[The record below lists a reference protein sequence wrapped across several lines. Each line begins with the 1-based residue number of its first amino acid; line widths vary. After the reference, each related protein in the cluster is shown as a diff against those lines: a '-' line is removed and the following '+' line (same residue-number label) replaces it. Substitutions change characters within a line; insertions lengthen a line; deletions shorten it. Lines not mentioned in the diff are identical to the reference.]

1 MAVFSFPSSP
11 SLNDVYTDNGI
22 SWKWN
27 GTVWKKVTQ
36 LGATG
41 DKGDKGNK
49 GEKGD
54 KGEKGQKGQDGTGAD
69 GSKGEKGD
77 KGEKGQKG
85 QDGVGADGSKGEKG
99 EKGEKGIKGNDG
111 PAGPSTNS
119 AVDISTTAPSGAT
132 TGDLWWDS
140 DEGDLYVY
148 YNDGNSSQWVAATSP
163 AATKGE
169 KGQDGTNAG
178 KGEPG
183 SDGNDGT
190 SVKGEPGTSVKGEPG
205 SSTKG
210 DKGEDG
216 NDGTSVKG
224 EPGASTKGQKG
235 EVGADNS
242 TKGQKG
248 EVGQDG
254 NDGGAGS
261 SVPSGGIIM
270 WSGAESLIGS
280 TATGG
285 TGTGWVICNG
295 GNNTPDLRN
304 KFIIGAGTGGS
315 YAVDATGGSKDAV
328 VVQHNHGITDNGH
341 FHTTN
346 DYVAR
351 SNYAEPRNFGVG
363 TDGNLNSTGNTDT
376 KTTGI
381 SINNEGVSGT
391 DKNLPPYYALC
402 YIMKT

>member
-11 SLNDVYTDNGI
+11 SLNDVYTDNGV

-148 YNDGNSSQWVAATSP
+148 YNDGNSSQWVATTSP
-163 AATKGE
+163 AATKG
-169 KGQDGTNAG
+169 D
-178 KGEPG
+178 KGEP
-183 SDGNDGT
+183 
-190 SVKGEPGTSVKGEPG
+190 
-205 SSTKG
+205 ST
-210 DKGEDG
+210 
-216 NDGTSVKG
+216 V
-224 EPGASTKGQKG
+224 
-235 EVGADNS
+235 
-242 TKGQKG
+242 
-248 EVGQDG
+248 
-254 NDGGAGS
+254 AG
-261 SVPSGGIIM
+261 P
-270 WSGAESLIGS
+270 
-280 TATGG
+280 TGG
-285 TGTGWVICNG
+285 TGPTGPTGGTGPTGPTGSTGPTGPTGSTTYAVPQGGIIIWSGSANAIPSGWYLCD
-295 GNNTPDLRN
+295 GNNSTPNLTG
-304 KFIIGAGTGGS
+304 KFVIGYQSGSYNVNTTGGS
-315 YAVDATGGSKDAV
+315 ADAVIVSHSHNNNISANTNNTGNHSHNVSGNTNNTGNHSHNMNNWGGNFGGSSGAIVFRNDANGNKSTSNAGAHSHNVSGNTNNTGAHSHNVSISGNITSQGVSATG
-328 VVQHNHGITDNGH
+328 
-341 FHTTN
+341 
-346 DYVAR
+346 
-351 SNYAEPRNFGVG
+351 
-363 TDGNLNSTGNTDT
+363 
-376 KTTGI
+376 
-381 SINNEGVSGT
+381 
-391 DKNLPPYYALC
+391 KNLPPYYALC
-402 YIMKT
+402 YIMKS